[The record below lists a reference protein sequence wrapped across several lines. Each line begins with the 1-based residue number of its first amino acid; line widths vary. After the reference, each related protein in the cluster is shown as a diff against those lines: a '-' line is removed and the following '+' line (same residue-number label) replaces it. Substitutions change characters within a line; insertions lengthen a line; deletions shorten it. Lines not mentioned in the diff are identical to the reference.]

1 MSAPLSRSHGRLGAL
16 LGATLLIAA
25 MMVPAT
31 ATAAVDLNALA
42 ATLEP
47 GDAEG
52 FSGSITMEVNDTPDE
67 VCFVLDTTFSS
78 GDADPPTSVDIQL
91 QNGTQVLHLADGVDV
106 TGGATDCVASTAIL
120 NAALLESPANY
131 QVNIIT
137 ADFPVTG
144 IWGTVVWGYPQTD
157 LNILTVV
164 CPPEIQE
171 PEDLTPSAEATCEV
185 TVLEAD
191 DVSGDIPGGYTA
203 DNYAGVSD
211 FDYHVNDGVRIDET
225 IADASFPG
233 TLDCDSGTQD
243 CDANGLYYHWS
254 QLSAD
259 INVNIDPS
267 VATLGLR
274 VGAVAAFDDSADD
287 VPLTEETDGS
297 FTVDATGV
305 TVTNMIFYLFG
316 DPLPDTT
323 DPTVSTPIVRF
334 KAGGTYG
341 ANLATVELTWTGNDI
356 GGSELDRFNVQ
367 VSKNGGSWQTVDS
380 SVEAFKLT
388 TTVRRGQATRF
399 RVKAID
405 GAGNASAWKA
415 SAVNELHAVS
425 DGSSRVVY
433 RQTWTKTNVAGAGGG
448 TVRRSTD
455 KAATAKLSFFGRAVA
470 WVAPNGATYGQAKV
484 YIDGKL
490 DATIN
495 LNGAPADRLQVYKK
509 TFSKNGGHTIT
520 VKVVA
525 TAGHPRVDV
534 DAFLYLN

>member
-31 ATAAVDLNALA
+31 ASAAVDLNALA

-52 FSGSITMEVNDTPDE
+52 FSGTITMEVNDAPDE

-78 GDADPPTSVDIQL
+78 GDADPPTSVDINL
-91 QNGTQVLHLADGVDV
+91 QNGTLALHLADGVDV
-106 TGGATDCVASTAIL
+106 TGDATACVASTAIL

-131 QVNIIT
+131 QVNVTT
-137 ADFPVTG
+137 AGFPITG
-144 IWGTVVWGYPQTD
+144 IWGTVAWGYPQTD
-157 LNILTVV
+157 LNILTLV
-164 CPPEIQE
+164 CPPEIQDVS
-171 PEDLTPSAEATCEV
+171 DLTPAAEATCQT
-185 TVLEAD
+185 TVLLAD
-191 DVSGDIPGGYTA
+191 DVSADIPPGYTA

-211 FDYHVNDGVRIDET
+211 FDYHVTDDVRIDET
-225 IADASFPG
+225 IANASFPG
-233 TLDCDSGTQD
+233 TLDCDSVSHD
-243 CDANGLYYHWS
+243 CDASGLYYHWS

-323 DPTVSTPIVRF
+323 DPTVSTPILRF
-334 KAGGTYG
+334 KAGGVYG
-341 ANLATVELTWTGNDI
+341 ASLATVELTWTGNDI
-356 GGSELDRFNVQ
+356 GLGLDRFNVQ
-367 VSKNGGSWQTVDS
+367 VSKDGGHWTSLNP
-380 SVEAFKLT
+380 SVAAFKLT
-388 TTVRRGQATRF
+388 TTVQRGHDYRF

-405 GAGNASAWKA
+405 LAGNASGWK
-415 SAVNELHAVS
+415 SSLVSELHAVS
-425 DGSSRVVY
+425 DGSRRVVY
-433 RQTWTKTNVAGAGGG
+433 RQTWAKANVTGASGG

-495 LNGAPADRLQVYKK
+495 LNGAPANRLQVYKK
-509 TFSKNGGHTIT
+509 TFSKNGRHTIT